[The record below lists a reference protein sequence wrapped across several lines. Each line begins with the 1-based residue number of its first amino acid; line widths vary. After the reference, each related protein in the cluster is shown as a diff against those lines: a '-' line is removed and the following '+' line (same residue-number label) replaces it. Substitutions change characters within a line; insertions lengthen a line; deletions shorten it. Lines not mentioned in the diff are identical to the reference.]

1 MPCPQCGCRLV
12 SPSRLGPTR
21 LVCSDCGTP
30 MDACLTPK
38 GPLAGWR
45 PKAIA
50 VLLFVLG
57 LSMAG
62 LVMLREQVSG
72 ESEALSSPATEEPE
86 SQRGE

>member
-12 SPSRLGPTR
+12 SPSRLGPSK
-21 LVCSDCGTP
+21 LICSDCGRP
-30 MDACLTPK
+30 MDARLTPK
-38 GPLAGWR
+38 SPLAGWR

-50 VLLFVLG
+50 VLILVLG
-57 LSMAG
+57 LSIAG

-72 ESEALSSPATEEPE
+72 ESETLSSPATEESE